1 MVDCLIRELDDFLRE
16 ADAEMLRIEKEHF
29 AELERVSFQRK
40 HSQDFVKMEA
50 GIYE

>member
-1 MVDCLIRELDDFLRE
+1 MSDDLIKEFDMFIKELDSE
-16 ADAEMLRIEKEHF
+16 ALRIEKEHF